1 MSSNTDRRLLQYTQ
15 RKLPDNVFAIIR
27 MTWFYDGVLESVEEV
42 RLIDEGLETLSG
54 FIDCMKSAIEAGAD
68 ICIISPYSA
77 AEIGLEEED
86 Q

>member
-1 MSSNTDRRLLQYTQ
+1 
-15 RKLPDNVFAIIR
+15 
-27 MTWFYDGVLESVEEV
+27 VEEV